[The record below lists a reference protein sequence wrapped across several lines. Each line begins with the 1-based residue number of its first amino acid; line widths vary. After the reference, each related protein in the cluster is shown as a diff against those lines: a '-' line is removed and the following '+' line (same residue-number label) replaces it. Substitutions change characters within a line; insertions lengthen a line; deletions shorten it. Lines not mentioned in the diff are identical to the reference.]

1 MLVLAMLLIATGV
14 QCSRPSGP
22 QRMNTNRVEL
32 KPGELPAGGAAIV
45 VAAADAGA
53 TPAERYRSGARS
65 GASLAAGR
73 RLVALVRTGPLST
86 PDTCEVSDAA
96 RDGNTFRLTLDMRR
110 YTGPISANVERELL
124 VEADLGALSPGHY
137 TVVVT
142 TTALEF
148 QDRQHPER
156 TANPSK
162 TEERIDFDV
171 R

>member
-1 MLVLAMLLIATGV
+1 
-14 QCSRPSGP
+14 
-22 QRMNTNRVEL
+22 
-32 KPGELPAGGAAIV
+32 
-45 VAAADAGA
+45 
-53 TPAERYRSGARS
+53 
-65 GASLAAGR
+65 
-73 RLVALVRTGPLST
+73 
-86 PDTCEVSDAA
+86 
-96 RDGNTFRLTLDMRR
+96 MRR

-137 TVVVT
+137 AVVVT

-162 TEERIDFDV
+162 IDERVEFDV